1 VQKSGLITVISGV
14 LIIIGLVL
22 LVIENQLILEGVNQ
36 ENGKI
41 SSSQTITVSVDFD
54 MGKTSMGVFAVQ
66 AMEFKENTLSV
77 KVLDPFD
84 IEIISQEIN
93 EDVIEREFDVLE
105 SGTYKLLIQSNSDEE
120 IHVFGA
126 IGPLPDAGKKTL
138 GFISVYV
145 LVIGMVGLVGVG
157 VYAVKKRKRSI

>member
-36 ENGKI
+36 ENGKV

-54 MGKTSMGVFAVQ
+54 MERTSMGVFAVQ
-66 AMEFKENTLSV
+66 AMEFKENTLLV
-77 KVLDPFD
+77 KLLDPFD

-93 EDVIEREFDVLE
+93 EEIIEREFDVLE

-126 IGPLPDAGKKTL
+126 IGPLPDANKKL
-138 GFISVYV
+138 IGFISTYV
-145 LVIGMVGLVGVG
+145 LIAGMAGLVGSGIYVI
-157 VYAVKKRKRSI
+157 KNRKRSI